1 MKLHLPLCLLA
12 VVCLGASVA
21 KAFSEIPEG
30 YTVVPVSSAGDVA
43 AYLNKGNYAFQ
54 SDSSLDMTGWAST
67 TSSDGSAIFQVEG
80 DMKVTAAG
88 STRTTFFNDKNT
100 VSSLRIENTGA
111 FEMQNGYI
119 KAHTISFSGN
129 GSSSVNIH
137 GSTSTSTGGAIT
149 QDTTSSNSGSL
160 VVENQASASFTDNK
174 AQNGGVIYRKYG
186 QLTFDNNKLLNFQ
199 NNTATNFGGAL
210 YGSYTTL
217 VVTNNEV
224 AVFSG
229 NTATSQ
235 AGAIYMQNSP
245 EGTTLSDNGVLKI
258 TDNTSKKYGAAF
270 FATVSFDNNT
280 VLDISRNSATND
292 VGGALY
298 ISKKATISNSQVVRF
313 NDNSAYISAYGAKDA
328 AAIYNKGVVT
338 ICDNDS
344 VEFRNNT
351 SGCTIYNESN
361 TPSTTTFERNDN
373 LVFSGNEGE
382 DGGVIYSG
390 STSNIFNVN
399 NNGVVEFIGNSAS
412 KSGGVIGGGTTSLSG
427 NREVYFIGNTAGTLG
442 GVVYNSALTISGND
456 KVVFRNNAHVD
467 ATSGKTV
474 LNSIYA
480 LSEKL
485 TLCATDETD
494 SITFYDTI
502 NASDSRVAV
511 SLNNGGAGRITFSGK
526 YAETDLAARGGN
538 YDVAASR
545 TSVFGQALTVQGGV
559 LEIAD
564 SAIVQTSQ
572 LSTAAGAAIELNS
585 GTVKGNVY
593 IVSNSALNVSG
604 SSSVTGQLY
613 FYKGADLNITLD
625 ASNLSNAAL
634 TLGSTLAGDV
644 SSVNFNV
651 NSDDLIDGKY
661 KVMSGNGS
669 AFANAEKGL
678 SWENGALYLTVSG
691 NGNTW
696 HVRDNFTYGEAVENS
711 GSLAISLDGG
721 TMRVTR
727 NLASGVTLA
736 STASTTL
743 ELAAGVTLEASAL
756 KGLEHTMILSG
767 EGVYNLDDST
777 AMNNATFANWK
788 GQVRVGDGDNSYT
801 KMDGLDLSK
810 LGERG
815 SSIRLQG
822 VQCSLAADEKTVEA
836 DVVLAAGNGIAAVVI
851 DSATAGDSVQFKGA
865 VSSEGA
871 VNFINDAEVEHS
883 YEFSGDVSDWKGQI
897 VSNKGT
903 LNLTYSGDARQIATD
918 VRAADTGSGSVL
930 NLKVQNADTVVF
942 SGVVKDAATW
952 NTKANRTLNVEIDN
966 SGYETIFRNGIQADT
981 VKLSNASTLVA
992 QKENGTARVSV
1003 TAHKGAQAQLKTVDV
1018 TDTGLALHENNQ
1030 NGETRGLLEN
1040 AAVVLGLD
1048 AATAVA
1054 LTADEGSAAAAAVSY
1069 TASNIDFK
1077 NTMLTAMAGSGVNL
1091 SNVSFD
1097 AASAL
1102 KGDGSGMHQLSG
1114 AGNVLTLANNPMQVD
1129 TQAGTIIYTT
1139 SQLAG
1144 FTLAG
1149 GADLLLDASA
1159 LDLPAVAYGEYTMSI
1174 VLAGFTAEDVT
1185 PSVTI
1190 TGQRWDS
1197 VGPVDYSW
1205 TTGNVGLVATFTAM
1219 VPEPA
1224 TSTLSL
1230 LALAA
1235 MVARRRRS

>member
-1 MKLHLPLCLLA
+1 MLAAILLLC
-12 VVCLGASVA
+12 GTQSQ
-21 KAFSEIPEG
+21 AFSEIPES
-30 YTVVPVSSAGDVA
+30 YTVVPVSSASDVA
-43 AYLNKGNYAFQ
+43 AYLNTGSHVFQ
-54 SDSSLDMTGWAST
+54 AGSSLDMTGWAST
-67 TSSDGSAIFQVEG
+67 TSSGGSAIFQVEG
-80 DMKVTAAG
+80 DMKVTSAD
-88 STRTTFFNDKNT
+88 TNRTTFFNGNT
-100 VSSLRIENTGA
+100 TDSALRIENTGA

-119 KAHTISFSGN
+119 KAHTVAFSGN

-137 GSTSTSTGGAIT
+137 GSTSTSPGGAIT
-149 QDTTSSNSGSL
+149 QGTADTNSGSL

-186 QLTFDNNKLLNFQ
+186 QLTFDHNKLLNFQ
-199 NNTATNFGGAL
+199 NNTATNYGGAL

-229 NTATSQ
+229 NSATNQ

-245 EGTTLSDNGVLKI
+245 EGTTLSNNGVLKI

-270 FATVSFDNNT
+270 FGTVLFDNNT

-298 ISKKATISNSQVVRF
+298 ISKKADISNSQVVRF

-390 STSNIFNVN
+390 GISNIFNVN

-456 KVVFRNNAHVD
+456 KVVFRNNAQVD
-467 ATSGKTV
+467 ASGNTV

-502 NASDSRVAV
+502 NARDSRVAV
-511 SLNNGGAGRITFSGK
+511 SLNDGGAGRITFSGK
-526 YAETDLAARGGN
+526 YAEADLAARGGN
-538 YDVAASR
+538 YDVTASR

-585 GTVKGNVY
+585 GEVKGNVY

-613 FYKGADLNITLD
+613 FYEGADLNITLD

-634 TLGSTLAGDV
+634 TLGSSLAGSL

-661 KVMSGNGS
+661 KVMSGNAS

-678 SWENGALYLTVSG
+678 SWEDGALYLTVSG
-691 NGNTW
+691 SDNVW
-696 HVRDNFTYGEAVENS
+696 HVRDNFTYGEAVDNS
-711 GSLAISLDGG
+711 ASHAISLDGG
-721 TMRVTR
+721 TMHLTK
-727 NLASGVTLA
+727 NLADGVTLA

-756 KGLEHTMILSG
+756 SGLEHTMILSG
-767 EGVYNLDDST
+767 EGAYNLGNST
-777 AMNNATFANWK
+777 AMNATLSNWK

-801 KMDGLDLSK
+801 TMTNLNLAG

-815 SSIRLQG
+815 SSIRLQS
-822 VQCSLAADEKTVEA
+822 VQGSLAAGEKTVEA
-836 DVVLAAGNGIAAVVI
+836 DVVLAAGNGIAAMVI
-851 DSATAGDSVQFKGA
+851 NSATAGDSVRFEGA
-865 VSSEGA
+865 VSSENA
-871 VNFINDAEVEHS
+871 VNFINDAAAEHS
-883 YEFSGDVSDWKGQI
+883 YEFSGDVSGWKGQI

-903 LNLTYSGDARQIATD
+903 LNLTYSGDAKQIATD

-942 SGVVKDAATW
+942 SGVVKDAPTWYTEAT
-952 NTKANRTLNVEIDN
+952 RTLNVEIDN

-981 VKLSNASTLVA
+981 VKLSNSSTLVA
-992 QKENGTARVSV
+992 QQENGTARVTV
-1003 TAHKGAQAQLKTVDV
+1003 TAHKGAQAQLKAVDV

-1030 NGETRGLLEN
+1030 NGETRGLMEN
-1040 AAVVLGLD
+1040 AAVILGD
-1048 AATAVA
+1048 DTAVA
-1054 LTADEGSAAAAAVSY
+1054 AFLTIDEANAVSAAASYAV
-1069 TASNIDFK
+1069 SNIDFV
-1077 NTMLTAMAGSGVNL
+1077 NTTLTAMAGSGVTL

-1097 AASAL
+1097 AASAV
-1102 KGDGSGMHQLSG
+1102 KGDGSGMHLLAGQ
-1114 AGNVLTLANNPMQVD
+1114 GNVLTLANNPMQVD

-1149 GADLLLDASA
+1149 GADLLLDAAA
-1159 LDLPAVAYGEYTMSI
+1159 LALPPVAYDQYAITI
-1174 VLAGFTAEDVT
+1174 VLEGFAAADAT
-1185 PSVTI
+1185 PAISLSNTK
-1190 TGQRWDS
+1190 WDTNGA
-1197 VGPVDYSW
+1197 VNYSW
-1205 TTGNVGLVATFTAM
+1205 TTGDVGLMVTFNAM

-1224 TSTLSL
+1224 TSALSM

-1235 MVARRRRS
+1235 LAARRRRK

>member
-21 KAFSEIPEG
+21 RAFSEIPEG

-43 AYLNKGNYAFQ
+43 AYLNTGNHVFQ

-67 TSSDGSAIFQVEG
+67 TSASGGSALFQVEG

-88 STRTTFFNDKNT
+88 STRTTFFNGNT
-100 VSSLRIENTGA
+100 TDSSLRIENTGA

-149 QDTTSSNSGSL
+149 QATTSSNSGSL
-160 VVENQASASFTDNK
+160 VVENQASAVFSDNK
-174 AQNGGVIYRKYG
+174 ASNGGVIYRKYG
-186 QLTFDNNKLLNFQ
+186 QLTFDNNKLLDFQ
-199 NNTATNFGGAL
+199 NNTATSNGGAI
-210 YGSYTTL
+210 YCMTSATL
-217 VVTNNEV
+217 EVTNNEV

-229 NTATSQ
+229 NSATANG
-235 AGAIYMQNSP
+235 GAIYAATSAA
-245 EGTTLSDNGVLKI
+245 GTTLSNNGVLKI
-258 TDNTSKKYGAAF
+258 TDNSAKQYGAAQF
-270 FATVSFDNNT
+270 GTVLFDNNT
-280 VLDISRNSATND
+280 VLDVSRNSSTSY
-292 VGGALY
+292 GGAFY
-298 ISKKATISNSQVVRF
+298 VGTQMTISNSQLVRF
-313 NDNSAYISAYGAKDA
+313 NDNKAQSQYATQAGGAIQTSSSGKIYIQNNG
-328 AAIYNKGVVT
+328 T
-338 ICDNDS
+338 
-344 VEFRNNT
+344 VEFRNNL
-351 SGCTIYNESN
+351 SNCTINN
-361 TPSTTTFERNDN
+361 QKSTSITGNSHLIIADN
-373 LVFSGNEGE
+373 SGSDGAFAKSDSGDTVNIDNNILVEITGNKASGNGGVIAGGVASLCGNKELIFSGN
-382 DGGVIYSG
+382 DAG
-390 STSNIFNVN
+390 S
-399 NNGVVEFIGNSAS
+399 
-412 KSGGVIGGGTTSLSG
+412 SGGAI
-427 NREVYFIGNTAGTLG
+427 
-442 GVVYNSALTISGND
+442 YNSILTISGND
-456 KVVFRNNAHVD
+456 KVVFRNNTRVD

-480 LSEKL
+480 LEASL
-485 TLCATDETD
+485 VFCATDKTD
-494 SITFYDTI
+494 SITFYDTVYTTGDR
-502 NASDSRVAV
+502 NATV
-511 SLNNGGAGRITFSGK
+511 SLNKGGAGRITFSGK
-526 YAETDLAARGGN
+526 YAEADLAARGGN
-538 YDVAASR
+538 YDVTASR

-564 SAIVQTSQ
+564 SAIIQTSM
-572 LSTAAGAAIELNS
+572 LSTSAGAAIELNS
-585 GTVKGNVY
+585 GEVKGNVY

-613 FYKGADLNITLD
+613 FYEGADLNITLD

-634 TLGSTLAGDV
+634 TLGSSLAGNV

-651 NSDDLIDGKY
+651 NSADLIDGKY

-696 HVRDNFTYGEAVENS
+696 HVRNDFTYGEAVENS

-721 TMRVTR
+721 TMHLTKG
-727 NLASGVTLA
+727 LAAGVTLA

-756 KGLEHTMILSG
+756 RGLDHTMILSG
-767 EGVYNLDDST
+767 EGVYNLGNST
-777 AMNNATFANWK
+777 AMNATLSNWK

-801 KMDGLDLSK
+801 TMTNLDLAG

-815 SSIRLQG
+815 SSIRLQS
-822 VQCSLAADEKTVEA
+822 VQGSLADGEKTVEA
-836 DVVLAAGNGIAAVVI
+836 DVVLAAGNGIAAMVI
-851 DSATAGDSVQFKGA
+851 NSATAGDSVQFKGA
-865 VSSEGA
+865 VSSDGA
-871 VNFINDAEVEHS
+871 VNFINDAKVEHS
-883 YEFSGDVSDWKGQI
+883 YEFSGDVSGWKGQI

-942 SGVVKDAATW
+942 SGVVKDAPTW
-952 NTKANRTLNVEIDN
+952 STNANRTLNVEIDN

-1003 TAHKGAQAQLKTVDV
+1003 TAHKGAQAQLKAVDV

-1030 NGETRGLLEN
+1030 NGETRGLMEN
-1040 AAVVLGLD
+1040 AAVILGD
-1048 AATAVA
+1048 DTAAAAFLTIDEASAV
-1054 LTADEGSAAAAAVSY
+1054 SAAASYAV
-1069 TASNIDFK
+1069 SNIDFV
-1077 NTMLTAMAGSGVNL
+1077 NTTLTAMAGSGVTL

-1097 AASAL
+1097 AASAV
-1102 KGDGSGMHQLSG
+1102 KGDGSGMHLL
-1114 AGNVLTLANNPMQVD
+1114 AGQANVLTLANNPMQVD

-1149 GADLLLDASA
+1149 GAGLLLDASA

-1205 TTGNVGLVATFTAM
+1205 TTGDVGLMVTFNAM

>member
-1 MKLHLPLCLLA
+1 MLAAILLLC
-12 VVCLGASVA
+12 GTQSQ
-21 KAFSEIPEG
+21 AFSEIPEG

-43 AYLNKGNYAFQ
+43 AYLNTGSHAFTA
-54 SDSSLDMTGWAST
+54 DSSLDLTGWTSTSASG
-67 TSSDGSAIFQVEG
+67 GSAIFQVNG
-80 DMKVTAAG
+80 DMVVTATG
-88 STRTTFFNDKNT
+88 STRTTFFNGNT
-100 VSSLRIENTGA
+100 SNSSLSIENTGM
-111 FEMQNGYI
+111 FEMENGYI
-119 KAHTISFSGN
+119 KAHTVSFSGN
-129 GSSSVNIH
+129 GSSSVYIH

-149 QDTTSSNSGSL
+149 QATTSSNSGSL
-160 VVENQASASFTDNK
+160 VVENQASAVFSDNK
-174 AQNGGVIYRKYG
+174 ASNGGVIYRKYG
-186 QLTFDNNKLLNFQ
+186 QLTFDDNKLLNFQ
-199 NNTATNFGGAL
+199 NNTATSNGGAI
-210 YGSYTTL
+210 YCATSATL
-217 VVTNNEV
+217 EVTNNEV

-229 NTATSQ
+229 NSATANG
-235 AGAIYMQNSP
+235 GAIYAQNSAA
-245 EGTTLSDNGVLKI
+245 GTTLSNNGVLKI
-258 TDNTSKKYGAAF
+258 TDNSAKQYGAAQF
-270 FATVSFDNNT
+270 GTVLFDNNT
-280 VLDISRNSATND
+280 VLDVSRNSSTSA
-292 VGGALY
+292 GGAFY
-298 ISKKATISNSQVVRF
+298 VGTQMTISNSQLVRF
-313 NDNSAYISAYGAKDA
+313 NENKAQSAYSTQAGGAIETGSSGK
-328 AAIYNKGVVT
+328 IYIQNNGT
-338 ICDNDS
+338 
-344 VEFRNNT
+344 VEFRNNL
-351 SGCTIYNESN
+351 SNCTINNKNSTSITGNSHLIIADNSGSN
-361 TPSTTTFERNDN
+361 GAFALSGSGDTVNIDNNILVEITGNKASGNAAVIAGGVATFCGNKE
-373 LVFSGNEGE
+373 LVFTGN
-382 DGGVIYSG
+382 DAG
-390 STSNIFNVN
+390 S
-399 NNGVVEFIGNSAS
+399 
-412 KSGGVIGGGTTSLSG
+412 
-427 NREVYFIGNTAGTLG
+427 LG
-442 GVVYNSALTISGND
+442 GAIYNSILTISGND
-456 KVVFRNNAHVD
+456 KVVFRNNTHVD
-467 ATSGKTV
+467 SSGKTV

-480 LSEKL
+480 LEASL
-485 TLCATDETD
+485 VFCATDKTD
-494 SITFYDTI
+494 SITFYDTVYTTGKN
-502 NASDSRVAV
+502 NATV

-526 YAETDLAARGGN
+526 YAEADLAARGGN
-538 YDVAASR
+538 YDVTASR

-564 SAIVQTSQ
+564 SAIIQTSM
-572 LSTAAGAAIELNS
+572 LSTSAGAAIELNS
-585 GTVKGNVY
+585 GEVKGNVY

-604 SSSVTGQLY
+604 SSSVTGQIY
-613 FYKGADLNITLD
+613 FYENADLNITLD

-634 TLGSTLAGDV
+634 ALGSSLAGSL
-644 SSVNFNV
+644 SSVNFNL
-651 NSDDLIDGKY
+651 NSADLIDGKY
-661 KVMSGNGS
+661 KVMTGNGS

-678 SWENGALYLTVSG
+678 SWEDGALYLTVSG

-696 HVRDNFTYGEAVENS
+696 HVRNDFTYGEAVENS

-721 TMRVTR
+721 TMHLTKG
-727 NLASGVTLA
+727 LAAGVTLA

-743 ELAAGVTLEASAL
+743 ELATGVTLEASAL
-756 KGLEHTMILSG
+756 SGLEHTMILSG
-767 EGVYNLDDST
+767 EGVYNLGNST
-777 AMNNATFANWK
+777 AMNNATLSNWK
-788 GQVRVGDGDNSYT
+788 GQVRVGDSDGKYT
-801 KMDGLDLSK
+801 SMTNLDLAG

-822 VQCSLAADEKTVEA
+822 VQGSLAAGEKTVEA

-930 NLKVQNADTVVF
+930 NLKVQNAETVVF

-1003 TAHKGAQAQLKTVDV
+1003 TAHKGAQAQLKAVDV

-1030 NGETRGLLEN
+1030 NGETRGLMEN
-1040 AAVVLGLD
+1040 AAVILGD
-1048 AATAVA
+1048 DTAVA
-1054 LTADEGSAAAAAVSY
+1054 AFLTIDEASAVSAAASYAV
-1069 TASNIDFK
+1069 SNIDFV
-1077 NTMLTAMAGSGVNL
+1077 NTTLTAMAGSGVTL

-1102 KGDGSGMHQLSG
+1102 KGDGSGMHQLTG
-1114 AGNVLTLANNPMQVD
+1114 MGNVLTLANNPMQVD
-1129 TQAGTIIYTT
+1129 TQAGTITYTT
-1139 SQLAG
+1139 TQLDG

-1149 GADLLLDASA
+1149 GAGLLLDASA

-1174 VLAGFTAEDVT
+1174 ELAGFTATDAT

-1197 VGPVDYSW
+1197 AGTVDYSW
-1205 TTGNVGLVATFTAM
+1205 TTGDVGLMVTFTAM

-1235 MVARRRRS
+1235 LAARRRRK